1 MTFERLDPPVFLRRL
16 LLGGALALGAAACS
30 TVEIGS
36 AFDASAFEKNVQ
48 RGSTTRTQVQAW
60 LGTPTG
66 KGISVDTAGE
76 RYEEW
81 TYYHGQGQ
89 LPRMSD
95 ANFRILQIKF
105 DSNGVVRGYSWS
117 GKPQ

>member
-1 MTFERLDPPVFLRRL
+1 MTAERYAQPVLLRRL
-16 LLGGALALGAAACS
+16 SLCAALAFGAAACS

-66 KGISVDTAGE
+66 KGVSVDTAGE

-89 LPRMSD
+89 LPRMTG
-95 ANFRILQIKF
+95 AEFRILQIKF
-105 DSNGVVRGYSWS
+105 DGNGVVRGYSWS
-117 GKPQ
+117 GKP